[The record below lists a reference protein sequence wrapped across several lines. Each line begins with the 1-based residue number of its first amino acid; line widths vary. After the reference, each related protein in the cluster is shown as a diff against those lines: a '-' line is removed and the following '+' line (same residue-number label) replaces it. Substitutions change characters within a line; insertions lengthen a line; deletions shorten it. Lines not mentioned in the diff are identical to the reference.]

1 MKKQRKRIYT
11 ALLCTCFLFSTAS
24 VPVSAAETEQ
34 EEEMTTLSSRS
45 GGTEVSTKEALTS
58 ALVDSNISKI
68 TLEKDIDINDALT
81 VNRAVKLDLNGFV
94 LRMTGEDS
102 VIKVG
107 QGGELTIADSNKDKT
122 HKFAQNT
129 AGLSAGLWEL
139 VDDSST
145 TSKTVNGGIITG
157 GKAQKG
163 GGVYVAPGGKLHMTG
178 GSIVGCQASKDGGGV
193 YLDDDSQTDASSEFT
208 MTDSSIIGC
217 TASGHGGGVAVNPAC
232 KFTMDNDSEIRS
244 CTARLGGGVY
254 TNNSDTNRKGVFTLR
269 NGAILSCTADTSGF
283 LFSQGGGVYN
293 SGAFIMEG
301 GTIKG
306 CTAIKERPTGG
317 VLNRRE
323 FTMSGGMIGESEND
337 ESHVYNDAITAAVFT
352 ISGDATIYTNVAND
366 SRLNADGGKVFGEVT
381 NAVKNWS
388 SAVIAG
394 TEGVAGSTEFKGKVT
409 NNCIIE
415 KGQFTGDVTNDGGG
429 TIKGGVF
436 TGSVTNNLGTILGG
450 DFSKAS
456 LSGELVI
463 TFDPN
468 NGGNSSKQ
476 KVDWSKEGTPLEV
489 PTTEPTKEGHTFEG
503 WYYDNNGVNTKWD
516 FKTDRARYTMTL
528 KAKWE
533 ANTYNVT
540 VKDDGNGTASA
551 DPAPAK
557 MGAEVSLTAT
567 PNSGYHFKK
576 WEVVPDKVKIE
587 NNKFTMP
594 AAHVTVKAIFERN
607 TSSGGSGGGGG
618 GTTYYTLTFET
629 NGGDSIQAI
638 RAARGKT
645 LDLSAYTPMRD
656 GYDFGGWYAD
666 KDLTQ
671 RITEIKL
678 SGSKTVYADWKKR
691 EPDEPDAVKNPF
703 ADVNA
708 GDWFY
713 RDVLFSY
720 EKGLMSGMDAAAFA
734 PYANTTRAQ
743 IAVIFYR
750 MEGSPAVEGE
760 NSFTDVVRGSGTAWF
775 YDAVTW
781 AQQNGIMGGYDN
793 SSFAPNDPITRE
805 QLAAIFYR
813 YAQYKSY
820 DTTQGGMA
828 IREFGDYESIS
839 DYAMGAMAWAVNT
852 GLVKGDSNL
861 LYPNGTA
868 TRAEIAAML
877 HRFVENGMK

>member
-45 GGTEVSTKEALTS
+45 GEAEVSTKDELTS
-58 ALVDSNISKI
+58 ALGDS
-68 TLEKDIDINDALT
+68 TKDTVKLTADIIIDTTLT
-81 VNRAVKLDLNGFV
+81 VNRAVTLDLNGFV
-94 LRMTGEDS
+94 LRMTEKDS
-102 VIKVG
+102 VIKVE
-107 QGGELTIADSNKDKT
+107 QGGELTIADSGKDT
-122 HKFAQNT
+122 AHKFDQNT
-129 AGLSAGLWEL
+129 AGLWEL
-139 VDDSST
+139 NSNGSE
-145 TSKTVNGGIITG
+145 TVNGGIITG

-163 GGVYVAPGGKLHMTG
+163 GGVYVAPGGKLNMTG
-178 GSIVGCQASKDGGGV
+178 GSIVGCQARYGGGV
-193 YLDDDSQTDASSEFT
+193 YLDNNDQTGGFSEFT
-208 MTDSSIIGC
+208 MTSRSIIGC
-217 TASGHGGGVAVNPAC
+217 TASDYGGGVAVNPKC
-232 KFTMDNDSEIRS
+232 TFTMNNGSAVRS

-254 TNNSDTNRKGVFTLR
+254 TNNNGTNGPGVFTLR
-269 NGAILSCTADTSGF
+269 NGAILSCKADSW
-283 LFSQGGGVYN
+283 GGGVYN
-293 SGAFIMEG
+293 EGSFIMED
-301 GTIKG
+301 GTIKN
-306 CTAIKERPTGG
+306 CTAGWDGSSSGG
-317 VLNRRE
+317 VFNHRE
-323 FTMSGGMIGESEND
+323 FTMSGGAIGEENKTD
-337 ESHVYNDAITAAVFT
+337 KSHVYNNSFTSAIFT

-366 SRLNADGGKVFGEVT
+366 SRLNADGGEIFGDVT
-381 NAVKNWS
+381 NAVYS
-388 SAVIAG
+388 EYGAVIAG
-394 TEGVAGSTEFKGKVT
+394 TEGAADSTKFSGAVT
-409 NNCIIE
+409 NNE
-415 KGQFTGDVTNDGGG
+415 TGTIAGG
-429 TIKGGVF
+429 TF
-436 TGSVTNNLGTILGG
+436 THTVTNNVNTVTNNVGTILGG

-456 LSGELVI
+456 LSGQLVI
-463 TFDPN
+463 TFEPN
-468 NGGNSSKQ
+468 NGAKSSRQ
-476 KVDWSKEGTPLEV
+476 DVVWSKDGEPLIV
-489 PTTEPTKEGHTFEG
+489 PTPEPTKEGHTFEG
-503 WYYDNNGVNTKWD
+503 WYYDNNSVNKKWN
-516 FKTDRARYTMTL
+516 FETDRAKYTMTL
-528 KAKWE
+528 TAKW
-533 ANTYNVT
+533 
-540 VKDDGNGTASA
+540 
-551 DPAPAK
+551 
-557 MGAEVSLTAT
+557 
-567 PNSGYHFKK
+567 
-576 WEVVPDKVKIE
+576 
-587 NNKFTMP
+587 
-594 AAHVTVKAIFERN
+594 KAN
-607 TSSGGSGGGGG
+607 TSSSGGGGGG

-629 NGGDSIQAI
+629 NGGDSMQAI

-666 KDLTQ
+666 AALTQ

-691 EPDEPDAVKNPF
+691 EPNEPDAVKNPF

-781 AQQNGIMGGYDN
+781 AQQNGIMGGYGN

-813 YAQYKSY
+813 YAQYKGY

-828 IREFGDYESIS
+828 IREFDDYESIS

-861 LYPNGTA
+861 LYPKGTA
-868 TRAEIAAML
+868 TRAEIAAL
-877 HRFVENGMK
+877 FHRFAENGMK

>member
-34 EEEMTTLSSRS
+34 EEMTTLSNRS
-45 GGTEVSTKEALTS
+45 GEAEVSTAADLTS
-58 ALVDSNISKI
+58 ALGDSNISKI
-68 TLEKDIDINDALT
+68 TLEQDIPISDTLT
-81 VNRAVKLDLNGFV
+81 VNRAVTLDLNGFV
-94 LRMTGEDS
+94 LQRTGEGS
-102 VIKVG
+102 VIKVE
-107 QGGELTIADSNKDKT
+107 QGGELTIADSDTNKA

-129 AGLSAGLWEL
+129 DGLWVL

-145 TSKTVNGGIITG
+145 SSKTVKGGIITG
-157 GKAQKG
+157 GKAQNG
-163 GGVYVAPGGKLHMTG
+163 GGVYVAPDGKLHMTG
-178 GSIVGCQASKDGGGV
+178 GSIVGCQARYGGGV
-193 YLDDDSQTDASSEFT
+193 YLDNNDQTGGFSEFT
-208 MTDSSIIGC
+208 MTDSRIIGC
-217 TASGHGGGVAVNPAC
+217 TASDNGGGVAVDPAC
-232 KFTMDNDSEIRS
+232 KFTMNNGSEIRS
-244 CTARLGGGVY
+244 CTARNGGGVY
-254 TNNSDTNRKGVFTLR
+254 TNTSRKNGNGVFTLR
-269 NGAILSCTADTSGF
+269 NGAILSCMVNTSEHPR
-283 LFSQGGGVYN
+283 SRGGGVYN
-293 SGAFIMEG
+293 EGSFIMEN

-306 CTAIKERPTGG
+306 CTAIKERLTGG
-317 VLNRRE
+317 VYNLKE
-323 FTMSGGMIGESEND
+323 FTMSGGTIGEEGKTDD
-337 ESHVYNDAITAAVFT
+337 ESHVYNVADKTAAFT
-352 ISGDATIYTNVAND
+352 ISGTAKIYTNVAND
-366 SRLNADGGKVFGEVT
+366 SRLNADGGEIFGEVT

-394 TEGVAGSTEFKGKVT
+394 TEGAADSTEFKGKVT

-415 KGQFTGDVTNDGGG
+415 KGQFTGEVVNGGSG
-429 TIKGGVF
+429 TIRGGAF
-436 TGSVTNNLGTILGG
+436 KGSVTNNLGAILGG
-450 DFSKAS
+450 DFSQAT
-456 LSGELVI
+456 LSGELAI
-463 TFDPN
+463 TFDPD
-468 NGGNSSKQ
+468 NGEEPDTQ
-476 KVDWSKEGTPLEV
+476 KVDWSHGGATLTAPS
-489 PTTEPTKEGHTFEG
+489 EPTKEEHTFEG
-503 WYYDNNGVNTKWD
+503 WYYDNNGENTEWN
-516 FKTDRARYTMTL
+516 FETDRAKYTMTL
-528 KAKWE
+528 TAQWK
-533 ANTYNVT
+533 ANTYTVT
-540 VKDDGNGTASA
+540 VKDDGNGTALA
-551 DPAPAK
+551 DPASAK
-557 MGAEVSLTAT
+557 MGAEVRLTAM
-567 PNSGYHFKK
+567 PNSGYHFKE
-576 WEVVPDKVKIE
+576 WEVIPDKVKIE
-587 NNKFTMP
+587 DNKFTMP

-607 TSSGGSGGGGG
+607 TSSGSGGGGGG

-629 NGGDSIQAI
+629 NGGDSMQAI

-666 KDLTQ
+666 KALTQ

-691 EPDEPDAVKNPF
+691 EPNEPDAVKNPF

-720 EKGLMSGMDAAAFA
+720 EKGLMSGMDTAVFA

-760 NSFTDVVRGSGTAWF
+760 NSFTDVVRDSGTAWF

-781 AQQNGIMGGYDN
+781 AQKNGIMGGYGN

-813 YAQYKSY
+813 YAQYKGY

-828 IREFGDYESIS
+828 IREFDDYESIS

-861 LYPNGTA
+861 LYPKGTA
-868 TRAEIAAML
+868 TRAEIAAL
-877 HRFVENGMK
+877 FHRFAENGMK

>member
-34 EEEMTTLSSRS
+34 EEMTTLSSRS
-45 GGTEVSTKEALTS
+45 GEAEVSTPEDLAS
-58 ALVDSNISKI
+58 ALRDS
-68 TLEKDIDINDALT
+68 TKDTVKLTADIIIDTTLT
-81 VNRAVKLDLNGFV
+81 VKRAVTLDLNGFV
-94 LRMTGEDS
+94 LRMTGEGS
-102 VIKVG
+102 VIKVE
-107 QGGELTIADSNKDKT
+107 QGGELTIADSDTNKA

-129 AGLSAGLWEL
+129 DGLWVL

-145 TSKTVNGGIITG
+145 SSKTVNGGIITG
-157 GKAQKG
+157 GKAKKG
-163 GGVYVAPGGKLHMTG
+163 GGVYVAPGGKLNMTG
-178 GSIVGCQASKDGGGV
+178 GSIVGCQGRDGGGV
-193 YLDDDSQTDASSEFT
+193 YLDNNDQTGGFSEFT
-208 MTDSSIIGC
+208 MTSSSIIGC
-217 TASGHGGGVAVNPAC
+217 TASDNGGGVVVDPAC
-232 KFTMDNDSEIRS
+232 TFTMDNDSEIRS

-254 TNNSDTNRKGVFTLR
+254 TNNSDTNGKGVFTLR

-293 SGAFIMEG
+293 LGAFIMKS

-323 FTMSGGMIGESEND
+323 FTMSGGMIGKEDKTD
-337 ESHVYNDAITAAVFT
+337 ESHVYNDATEAAVLT
-352 ISGDATIYTNVAND
+352 ISGAAKIYTNVANN
-366 SRLNADGGKVFGEVT
+366 SRLNAYGGEISGEVK
-381 NAVKNWS
+381 NAVDS
-388 SAVIAG
+388 RYAVITG
-394 TEGVAGSTEFKGKVT
+394 TEEAAGSTEFSGAVI
-409 NNCIIE
+409 NSEAGAIA
-415 KGQFTGDVTNDGGG
+415 
-429 TIKGGVF
+429 GGVF
-436 TGSVTNNLGTILGG
+436 TGSVTNNLGAILGG
-450 DFSKAS
+450 DFSQAKS
-456 LSGELVI
+456 LSGKLVI

-468 NGGNSSKQ
+468 NGDNSSRQEVYWK
-476 KVDWSKEGTPLEV
+476 KEGAPLIA
-489 PTTEPTKEGHTFEG
+489 PIPKPTKEGHTFEG
-503 WYYDNNGVNTKWD
+503 WYYDNNGENRKWD
-516 FKTDRARYTMTL
+516 FETDRAKYTMRLTAQW
-528 KAKWE
+528 KA
-533 ANTYNVT
+533 NIYNVM
-540 VKDDGNGTASA
+540 VKNDGNGTASA
-551 DPAPAK
+551 DPASAK
-557 MGAEVSLTAT
+557 MGDEVRLTAM
-567 PNSGYHFKK
+567 PNSGYHFKE
-576 WEVVPDKVKIE
+576 WEVISDKVEIKD
-587 NNKFTMP
+587 NKFTMP
-594 AAHVTVKAIFERN
+594 ADDVTVKAIFERN
-607 TSSGGSGGGGG
+607 ASSGGSGGGGG

-666 KDLTQ
+666 AALTQ

-691 EPDEPDAVKNPF
+691 EPNEPDAVKNPF

-713 RDVLFSY
+713 QDVLFSY

-760 NSFTDVVRGSGTAWF
+760 NSFTDVVRDSGTAWF

-781 AQQNGIMGGYDN
+781 AQQNGIMGGYGN

-813 YAQYKSY
+813 YAQYKGY

-828 IREFGDYESIS
+828 IREFDDYESIS

-861 LYPNGTA
+861 LYPKGTA
-868 TRAEIAAML
+868 TRAEIAAL
-877 HRFVENGMK
+877 FHRFAENGMK

>member
-24 VPVSAAETEQ
+24 VPVLAAETEQ
-34 EEEMTTLSSRS
+34 EEMTTLSNRS
-45 GGTEVSTKEALTS
+45 GEAEVFTAADLTS
-58 ALVDSNISKI
+58 ALENSNISKI
-68 TLEKDIDINDALT
+68 TLKTDIPIRDTLT
-81 VNRAVKLDLNGFV
+81 VNRAVTLDLNGFV
-94 LRMTGEDS
+94 LQMTGNDS
-102 VIKVG
+102 VIKVE
-107 QGGELTIADSNKDKT
+107 QGGELTIADSDKDKE
-122 HKFAQNT
+122 HKFAQPSG
-129 AGLSAGLWEL
+129 GLSAGLWEL
-139 VDDSST
+139 NSNGSE
-145 TSKTVNGGIITG
+145 TVNGGIITG

-163 GGVYVAPGGKLHMTG
+163 GGVYVAPGGKLNMTG
-178 GSIVGCQASKDGGGV
+178 GSIVGCQARYGGGV
-193 YLDDDSQTDASSEFT
+193 YLDNNDQTGEPSEFT
-208 MTDSSIIGC
+208 MTSRSIIGC
-217 TASGHGGGVAVNPAC
+217 TASDYGGGVAVNPKC
-232 KFTMDNDSEIRS
+232 TFTMNNGSAVRS

-254 TNNSDTNRKGVFTLR
+254 TNNNGTNGPGVFTLH
-269 NGAILSCTADTSGF
+269 NGAILSCKADSW
-283 LFSQGGGVYN
+283 GGGVYN
-293 SGAFIMEG
+293 EGSFIMED
-301 GTIKG
+301 GTIKN
-306 CTAIKERPTGG
+306 CTAEWAWPSSGG
-317 VLNRRE
+317 VFNHRE
-323 FTMSGGMIGESEND
+323 FTMSGGAIGEENKTD
-337 ESHVYNDAITAAVFT
+337 KSHVYNNSFTSAIFT

-366 SRLNADGGKVFGEVT
+366 SRLNADGGEIFGDVT
-381 NAVKNWS
+381 NAVYS
-388 SAVIAG
+388 EYGAVIAG
-394 TEGVAGSTEFKGKVT
+394 TEEAADSTKFSGAVT
-409 NNCIIE
+409 NNE
-415 KGQFTGDVTNDGGG
+415 TGTIAGG
-429 TIKGGVF
+429 TF
-436 TGSVTNNLGTILGG
+436 THTVTNNVNTVTNNGGTILGG

-456 LSGELVI
+456 LSGQLVI

-468 NGGNSSKQ
+468 NEGNSSKQ
-476 KVDWSKEGTPLEV
+476 KVVWSTDGAELLV
-489 PTTEPTKEGHTFEG
+489 PTPEPTKEGYTFEG
-503 WYYDNNGVNTKWD
+503 WYYDNNGVNTKWN
-516 FKTDRARYTMTL
+516 FETDKARYTMTL
-528 KAKWE
+528 KAKWK

-551 DPAPAK
+551 DPASAR
-557 MGAEVSLTAT
+557 MGEKVSLTAT

-576 WEVVPDKVKIE
+576 WEVVSDNVEIE
-587 NNKFTMP
+587 DNKFTMP

-607 TSSGGSGGGGG
+607 ASSSGGGGGG

-691 EPDEPDAVKNPF
+691 EPDAVKNPF

-760 NSFTDVVRGSGTAWF
+760 NSFADVVRGSGTAWF

-813 YAQYKSY
+813 YAQYKGY

-839 DYAMGAMAWAVNT
+839 DYAMSAMAWAVNT

-861 LYPNGTA
+861 LYPKGTA
-868 TRAEIAAML
+868 TRAELAALL

>member
-45 GGTEVSTKEALTS
+45 GEAEVSTAADLTS
-58 ALVDSNISKI
+58 ALGDS
-68 TLEKDIDINDALT
+68 TKDTVKLTADIIIDTTLT
-81 VNRAVKLDLNGFV
+81 VKRAVTLDLNGFV
-94 LRMTGEDS
+94 LRMTGEGS
-102 VIKVG
+102 VIKVE
-107 QGGELTIADSNKDKT
+107 QGGELTIADSDTNKA

-129 AGLSAGLWEL
+129 DGLWVL
-139 VDDSST
+139 VDDGI
-145 TSKTVNGGIITG
+145 KTVNGGIITG
-157 GKAQKG
+157 GKAQNG
-163 GGVYVAPGGKLHMTG
+163 GGVYVAFGGKLNMTG
-178 GSIVGCQASKDGGGV
+178 GSIVGCQARYGGGV
-193 YLDDDSQTDASSEFT
+193 YLDNNDQTGGFSEFT
-208 MTDSSIIGC
+208 MTDSRIIGC
-217 TASGHGGGVAVNPAC
+217 TASDHGGGVAVDPAC
-232 KFTMDNDSEIRS
+232 KFTMDNGSEIRS
-244 CTARLGGGVY
+244 CTARMGGGVY
-254 TNNSDTNRKGVFTLR
+254 INGGDTNGNGVFTLR

-283 LFSQGGGVYN
+283 VPSRGGGVFN
-293 SGAFIMEG
+293 VGAFIMES

-306 CTAIKERPTGG
+306 CTSIKDDSSTGG

-323 FTMSGGMIGESEND
+323 FTMRGGTIGKEDKTD
-337 ESHVYNDAITAAVFT
+337 ESHVYNDANTAPVFT
-352 ISGDATIYTNVAND
+352 ISGAARIYTNVANN
-366 SRLNADGGKVFGEVT
+366 SRLNADGGEIFGEVK
-381 NAVKNWS
+381 NAVDS
-388 SAVIAG
+388 RYAVIAG
-394 TEGVAGSTEFKGKVT
+394 TEGAAGSTEFSGAVINSEAGTIAGGTFTNTVT
-409 NNCIIE
+409 NN
-415 KGQFTGDVTNDGGG
+415 V
-429 TIKGGVF
+429 
-436 TGSVTNNLGTILGG
+436 GTILGG
-450 DFSKAS
+450 DFSEATLRGKLA
-456 LSGELVI
+456 I

-468 NGGNSSKQ
+468 NGDNRSRQ
-476 KVDWSKEGTPLEV
+476 EVVWSTDGATLSAPYSN
-489 PTTEPTKEGHTFEG
+489 PTKEGHTFEG
-503 WYYDNNGVNTKWD
+503 WYYDNNGEDTKWN
-516 FKTDRARYTMTL
+516 FETDRAQYTMTL
-528 KAKWE
+528 TAKW
-533 ANTYNVT
+533 
-540 VKDDGNGTASA
+540 
-551 DPAPAK
+551 
-557 MGAEVSLTAT
+557 
-567 PNSGYHFKK
+567 
-576 WEVVPDKVKIE
+576 
-587 NNKFTMP
+587 
-594 AAHVTVKAIFERN
+594 KAN
-607 TSSGGSGGGGG
+607 TSSSGGGGGG

-629 NGGDSIQAI
+629 NGGDSMQAI

-666 KDLTQ
+666 KALTQ

-691 EPDEPDAVKNPF
+691 EPNEPDAVKNPF

-720 EKGLMSGMDAAAFA
+720 EKGLMSGMDAAVFA

-781 AQQNGIMGGYDN
+781 AQQNGIMGGYGN

-813 YAQYKSY
+813 YAQYKGY

-828 IREFGDYESIS
+828 IREFDDYESIS

-861 LYPNGTA
+861 LYPKGTA
-868 TRAEIAAML
+868 TRAELAALL
-877 HRFVENGMK
+877 HRFAENGMK

>member
-45 GGTEVSTKEALTS
+45 GEAEVSKEDELTS
-58 ALVDSNISKI
+58 ALENSNISKI
-68 TLEKDIDINDALT
+68 TLKQDIDISDTLT
-81 VNRAVKLDLNGFV
+81 VNRAVTLDLNGVV
-94 LRMTGEDS
+94 LQRTGEGS

-107 QGGELTIADSNKDKT
+107 QGGNLTIVDSGKDT
-122 HKFAQNT
+122 AHKFAQPNG
-129 AGLSAGLWEL
+129 GLSAGLWEL
-139 VDDSST
+139 NSNGSE
-145 TSKTVNGGIITG
+145 TVNGGIITG

-178 GSIVGCQASKDGGGV
+178 GSIVGCQAKDGGGV

-217 TASGHGGGVAVNPAC
+217 TASERGGGVVVDPAC
-232 KFTMDNDSEIRS
+232 TFTMDNDSEIRS
-244 CTARLGGGVY
+244 CTAQIGGGVY
-254 TNNSDTNRKGVFTLR
+254 INSGDTNGNGVFTLR
-269 NGAILSCTADTSGF
+269 NGAILLCTADPSGHP
-283 LFSQGGGVYN
+283 FSRGGGVYN
-293 SGAFIMEG
+293 SGAFIMES

-306 CTAIKERPTGG
+306 CTAIKESPTGG

-323 FTMSGGMIGESEND
+323 FTMRGGTIGEKDKTD
-337 ESHVYNDAITAAVFT
+337 ESHVYNDATTAAVFT
-352 ISGDATIYTNVAND
+352 ISGAARIYTNVYND
-366 SRLNADGGKVFGEVT
+366 SRWNADGGEVLGDVT
-381 NAVKNWS
+381 NAINS
-388 SAVIAG
+388 RYGAVIAG
-394 TEGVAGSTEFKGKVT
+394 TEGVAGSTEFSGAVI
-409 NNCIIE
+409 NNE
-415 KGQFTGDVTNDGGG
+415 AG
-429 TIKGGVF
+429 TIAGGVF
-436 TGSVTNNLGTILGG
+436 TGSVTNNLGAILGG
-450 DFSKAS
+450 DFSQAES
-456 LSGELVI
+456 LSGKLVI

-468 NGGNSSKQ
+468 NEGNSSRQEVYWK
-476 KVDWSKEGTPLEV
+476 KEGAQLIAPI
-489 PTTEPTKEGHTFEG
+489 PKPTKEEHTFEG
-503 WYYDNNGVNTKWD
+503 WYYDNNSENRKWD
-516 FKTDRARYTMTL
+516 FETDRAKYTMRLTAQW
-528 KAKWE
+528 K

-540 VKDDGNGTASA
+540 VENDGNGTASA
-551 DPAPAK
+551 DPASAK
-557 MGAEVSLTAT
+557 MGDEVSLTPM
-567 PNSGYHFKK
+567 PNSGYHFKM
-576 WEVVPDKVKIE
+576 WEIVPDKVEIKD
-587 NNKFTMP
+587 NKFTMP

-607 TSSGGSGGGGG
+607 ASSGSGGGG

-629 NGGDSIQAI
+629 NGGGSMQAI

-691 EPDEPDAVKNPF
+691 EPDAVKNPF

-781 AQQNGIMGGYDN
+781 AQQNGIMGGYSN

-813 YAQYKSY
+813 YAQYKGY

-828 IREFGDYESIS
+828 IREFDDYESIS
-839 DYAMGAMAWAVNT
+839 DYAMSAMAWAVNT

-861 LYPNGTA
+861 LYPKGTA
-868 TRAEIAAML
+868 TRAELAALL
-877 HRFVENGMK
+877 HRFAENGMK

>member
-45 GGTEVSTKEALTS
+45 GGAEVSTPEDLAS
-58 ALVDSNISKI
+58 ALGDS
-68 TLEKDIDINDALT
+68 TKDTVKLTADIIIDTTLT
-81 VNRAVKLDLNGFV
+81 VNRAVTLDLNGFV
-94 LRMTGEDS
+94 LRMTKEGS
-102 VIKVG
+102 VIKVE
-107 QGGELTIADSNKDKT
+107 QGGNLTIADSDTDKA
-122 HKFAQNT
+122 HKFVQST
-129 AGLSAGLWEL
+129 GGLWVL
-139 VDDSST
+139 VDDSS
-145 TSKTVNGGIITG
+145 KTVYGGIITG
-157 GKAQKG
+157 GNAQKG
-163 GGVYVAPGGKLHMTG
+163 GGVYVAPGGKLNMTG
-178 GSIVGCQASKDGGGV
+178 GSIVGCQAKFGGGV
-193 YLDDDSQTDASSEFT
+193 YLDNNDQTGEPSEFT
-208 MTDSSIIGC
+208 MTSSRIIGC
-217 TASGHGGGVAVNPAC
+217 TASDNGGGVAVNPAC
-232 KFTMDNDSEIRS
+232 TFTMNNGSEIRS
-244 CTARLGGGVY
+244 CTARNGGGVY
-254 TNNSDTNRKGVFTLR
+254 TNTSRKNGNGVFTLR
-269 NGAILSCTADTSGF
+269 NGAILSCMVNTSEHPR
-283 LFSQGGGVYN
+283 SRGGGVYN
-293 SGAFIMEG
+293 EGSFIMEN

-306 CTAIKERPTGG
+306 CTAIKERLTGG
-317 VLNRRE
+317 VYNLKE
-323 FTMSGGMIGESEND
+323 FTMSGGTIGEEGKTDD
-337 ESHVYNDAITAAVFT
+337 ESHVYNVADKTAVFT
-352 ISGDATIYTNVAND
+352 ISGTAKIYTNVAND
-366 SRLNADGGKVFGEVT
+366 SRLNADGGEIFGEVT

-394 TEGVAGSTEFKGKVT
+394 TEGAADSTEFKGKVT

-415 KGQFTGDVTNDGGG
+415 KGQFTGEVVNGGSG
-429 TIKGGVF
+429 TIRGGAF
-436 TGSVTNNLGTILGG
+436 KGSVTNNLGAILGG
-450 DFSKAS
+450 DFSQAT
-456 LSGELVI
+456 LSGELAI
-463 TFDPN
+463 TFDPD
-468 NGGNSSKQ
+468 NGEEPDTQ
-476 KVDWSKEGTPLEV
+476 KVDWSHGGATLTAPS
-489 PTTEPTKEGHTFEG
+489 EPTKEEHTFEG

-516 FKTDRARYTMTL
+516 FETDKAKYTMTL
-528 KAKWE
+528 TAQWK
-533 ANTYNVT
+533 ANTYTVT
-540 VKDDGNGTASA
+540 VENDGNGTASA
-551 DPAPAK
+551 DPASAK
-557 MGAEVSLTAT
+557 MGAEVSLTAM
-567 PNSGYHFKK
+567 PKSGYHFKR
-576 WEVVPDKVKIE
+576 WEVVPDKVEIE

-594 AAHVTVKAIFERN
+594 ADDVTVKAIFERN
-607 TSSGGSGGGGG
+607 ASSGGSGGGGG

-629 NGGDSIQAI
+629 NGGGSMQAI

-666 KDLTQ
+666 SALTQ

-691 EPDEPDAVKNPF
+691 EPDAVKNPF

-713 RDVLFSY
+713 QDVLFSY

-781 AQQNGIMGGYDN
+781 AQQNGIMGGYSN

-813 YAQYKSY
+813 YAQYKGY

-828 IREFGDYESIS
+828 IREFNDYESIS

-861 LYPNGTA
+861 LYPKGTA
-868 TRAEIAAML
+868 TRAELAAL
-877 HRFVENGMK
+877 FHRFAENGMK

>member
-34 EEEMTTLSSRS
+34 GEMITLSNRS
-45 GGTEVSTKEALTS
+45 GEAEVSMKDALTS
-58 ALVDSNISKI
+58 ALGDSNISKI
-68 TLEKDIDINDALT
+68 TLKQDIAISDTLT
-81 VNRAVKLDLNGFV
+81 VNRAVTLDLNGFV
-94 LRMTGEDS
+94 LRMTKEGS
-102 VIKVG
+102 VIKVE
-107 QGGELTIADSNKDKT
+107 QGGELTIADSDTDKA
-122 HKFAQNT
+122 HKFVQST
-129 AGLSAGLWEL
+129 GGLWVL
-139 VDDSST
+139 VDDSS
-145 TSKTVNGGIITG
+145 KTVYGGIITG
-157 GKAQKG
+157 GNAQKG
-163 GGVYVAPGGKLHMTG
+163 GGVYVAPGGKLNMTG
-178 GSIVGCQASKDGGGV
+178 GSIVGCQAKFGGGV
-193 YLDDDSQTDASSEFT
+193 YLDNNDQTGEPSEFT
-208 MTDSSIIGC
+208 MTSSRIIGC
-217 TASGHGGGVAVNPAC
+217 TASDNGGGVAVNPAC
-232 KFTMDNDSEIRS
+232 TFTMNNGSEIRS
-244 CTARLGGGVY
+244 CTARNGGGVY
-254 TNNSDTNRKGVFTLR
+254 TNTSRKNGNGVFTLR
-269 NGAILSCTADTSGF
+269 NGAILSCTADTSGH
-283 LFSQGGGVYN
+283 LSSRGGGVYN
-293 SGAFIMEG
+293 EGSFIMEN

-306 CTAIKERPTGG
+306 CTAIKMKERPTGG
-317 VLNRRE
+317 VYNLKE
-323 FTMSGGMIGESEND
+323 FTMRGGTIGEEGENEND
-337 ESHVYNDAITAAVFT
+337 ESHVYNAADTAAVFT
-352 ISGDATIYTNVAND
+352 ISGTAKIYTNVYND
-366 SRLNADGGKVFGEVT
+366 SRLNADGGEIFGEVT

-394 TEGVAGSTEFKGKVT
+394 TEGAAGSTEFKGKVT

-415 KGQFTGDVTNDGGG
+415 KGQFTGEVMNDGGG
-429 TIKGGVF
+429 TIKGGTF
-436 TGSVTNNLGTILGG
+436 TGSVTNNLGAILGG
-450 DFSKAS
+450 DFSQAES
-456 LSGELVI
+456 LSGKLVI

-468 NGGNSSKQ
+468 NGDNSSRQEVYWK
-476 KVDWSKEGTPLEV
+476 KEGAPLIA
-489 PTTEPTKEGHTFEG
+489 PIPKPTKEEHTFEG
-503 WYYDNNGVNTKWD
+503 WYYDNKGENRKWD
-516 FKTDRARYTMTL
+516 FETDRARYTMTL
-528 KAKWE
+528 TAKWK

-540 VKDDGNGTASA
+540 VENDGNGTASA
-551 DPAPAK
+551 DPASAK
-557 MGAEVSLTAT
+557 MDDKVELIAT
-567 PNSGYHFKK
+567 PKSGYHFKE
-576 WEVVPDKVKIE
+576 WEVISGNVKIE
-587 NNKFTMP
+587 DNKFTMP
-594 AAHVTVKAIFERN
+594 AENVTVKAIFERN
-607 TSSGGSGGGGG
+607 ASSSGGGGG

-629 NGGDSIQAI
+629 NGGGSMQAI

-691 EPDEPDAVKNPF
+691 EPDAVKNPF

-760 NSFTDVVRGSGTAWF
+760 NSFTDVVRDSGTAWF

-781 AQQNGIMGGYDN
+781 AQQNGIMGGYGN

-813 YAQYKSY
+813 YAQYKGY

-828 IREFGDYESIS
+828 IWEFDDYESIS

-861 LYPNGTA
+861 LYPKGTA
-868 TRAEIAAML
+868 TRAEIAAL
-877 HRFVENGMK
+877 FHRFAENGMK

>member
-34 EEEMTTLSSRS
+34 EGEMITLSNRS
-45 GGTEVSTKEALTS
+45 GEAEVSTKDALTS
-58 ALVDSNISKI
+58 ALGDSNISKI
-68 TLEKDIDINDALT
+68 TLKQDIAISDTLT
-81 VNRAVKLDLNGFV
+81 VNRAVTLDLNGFV
-94 LRMTGEDS
+94 LRMTKEGS
-102 VIKVG
+102 VIKVE
-107 QGGELTIADSNKDKT
+107 QGGELTIADSDTDKA
-122 HKFAQNT
+122 HKFVQST
-129 AGLSAGLWEL
+129 GGLWVL
-139 VDDSST
+139 VDDSS
-145 TSKTVNGGIITG
+145 KTVYGGIITG
-157 GKAQKG
+157 GNAQKG
-163 GGVYVAPGGKLHMTG
+163 GGVYVAPGGKLNMTG
-178 GSIVGCQASKDGGGV
+178 GSIVGCQAKFGGGV
-193 YLDDDSQTDASSEFT
+193 YLDNNDQTGEPSEFT
-208 MTDSSIIGC
+208 MTSSRIIGC
-217 TASGHGGGVAVNPAC
+217 TASDNGGGVAVNPAC
-232 KFTMDNDSEIRS
+232 TFTMNNGSEIRS
-244 CTARLGGGVY
+244 CTARNGGGVY
-254 TNNSDTNRKGVFTLR
+254 TNTSRKNGNGVFTLR
-269 NGAILSCTADTSGF
+269 NGAILSCTADTSGH
-283 LFSQGGGVYN
+283 LSSRGGGVYN
-293 SGAFIMEG
+293 EGSFIMEN

-306 CTAIKERPTGG
+306 CTAIKMKERPTGG
-317 VLNRRE
+317 VYNLKE
-323 FTMSGGMIGESEND
+323 FTMRGGTIGEEGENEND
-337 ESHVYNDAITAAVFT
+337 ESHVYNAADTAAVFT
-352 ISGDATIYTNVAND
+352 ISGTAKIYTNVYND
-366 SRLNADGGKVFGEVT
+366 SRLNADGGEIFGEVT

-394 TEGVAGSTEFKGKVT
+394 TEGAAGSTEFKGKVT

-415 KGQFTGDVTNDGGG
+415 KGQFTGEVMNDGGG
-429 TIKGGVF
+429 TIKGGTF
-436 TGSVTNNLGTILGG
+436 TGSVTNNLGAILGG
-450 DFSKAS
+450 DFSQAES
-456 LSGELVI
+456 LSGKLVI

-468 NGGNSSKQ
+468 NGDNSSRQEVYWK
-476 KVDWSKEGTPLEV
+476 KEGAPLIA
-489 PTTEPTKEGHTFEG
+489 PIPKPTKEEHTFEG
-503 WYYDNNGVNTKWD
+503 WYYDNKGENRKWD
-516 FKTDRARYTMTL
+516 FETDRARYTMTL
-528 KAKWE
+528 TAKW
-533 ANTYNVT
+533 
-540 VKDDGNGTASA
+540 
-551 DPAPAK
+551 
-557 MGAEVSLTAT
+557 
-567 PNSGYHFKK
+567 
-576 WEVVPDKVKIE
+576 
-587 NNKFTMP
+587 
-594 AAHVTVKAIFERN
+594 KAN
-607 TSSGGSGGGGG
+607 TSSSGGGGGG

-629 NGGDSIQAI
+629 NGGGSMQAI

-691 EPDEPDAVKNPF
+691 EPDAVKNPF

-760 NSFTDVVRGSGTAWF
+760 NSFTDVVRDSGTAWF

-781 AQQNGIMGGYDN
+781 AQQNGIMGGYGN

-813 YAQYKSY
+813 YAQYKGY

-828 IREFGDYESIS
+828 IREFDDYESIS

-861 LYPNGTA
+861 LYPKGTA
-868 TRAEIAAML
+868 TRAEIAAL
-877 HRFVENGMK
+877 FHRFAENGMK

>member
-34 EEEMTTLSSRS
+34 EEMTTLSNRS
-45 GGTEVSTKEALTS
+45 GEAKVSTPEDLAS
-58 ALVDSNISKI
+58 ALRDSTKD
-68 TLEKDIDINDALT
+68 TVKLTADIDISDALT
-81 VNRAVKLDLNGFV
+81 VNRAVTLDLNGFV
-94 LRMTGEDS
+94 LRMTSNDS

-107 QGGELTIADSNKDKT
+107 QGGELTIADSNKNKA

-129 AGLSAGLWEL
+129 NGLWEL
-139 VDDSST
+139 VSDDST
-145 TSKTVNGGIITG
+145 TSKTVKGGIITG
-157 GKAQKG
+157 GKAQNG

-178 GSIVGCQASKDGGGV
+178 GSIVGCQAGHGGGV
-193 YLDDDSQTDASSEFT
+193 YLDNNDQTGEPSKFT
-208 MTDSSIIGC
+208 MTSSRIIGC
-217 TASGHGGGVAVNPAC
+217 TASGHGGGVAVNPKC
-232 KFTMDNDSEIRS
+232 TFTMDNDSEIRS

-254 TNNSDTNRKGVFTLR
+254 TNNNGTNGPGVFTLR
-269 NGAILSCTADTSGF
+269 NGAILSCTANPSDH
-283 LFSQGGGVYN
+283 LFSRGGGVYN

-306 CTAIKERPTGG
+306 CTAKDGSSGG

-323 FTMSGGMIGESEND
+323 FTMSGGMIGEGEND
-337 ESHVYNDAITAAVFT
+337 ESHVYNDANTKAVFT
-352 ISGDATIYTNVAND
+352 ISGTAKIYTNVAND
-366 SRLNADGGKVFGEVT
+366 SRLNADGGEIFGEVT

-429 TIKGGVF
+429 TIKGGAF
-436 TGSVTNNLGTILGG
+436 TGSVTNNLGAILGG
-450 DFSKAS
+450 DFSRAKS
-456 LSGELVI
+456 LSGKLVI
-463 TFDPN
+463 TFEPN
-468 NGGNSSKQ
+468 NGDNMQ
-476 KVDWSKEGTPLEV
+476 VDWKKEGVLLIA
-489 PTTEPTKEGHTFEG
+489 PTSEPTKEGYTFEG
-503 WYYDNNGVNTKWD
+503 WYYDNNGENTKWN
-516 FKTDRARYTMTL
+516 FETDRAKYTMTL
-528 KAKWE
+528 TAQWKA
-533 ANTYNVT
+533 
-540 VKDDGNGTASA
+540 
-551 DPAPAK
+551 
-557 MGAEVSLTAT
+557 
-567 PNSGYHFKK
+567 
-576 WEVVPDKVKIE
+576 
-587 NNKFTMP
+587 
-594 AAHVTVKAIFERN
+594 N
-607 TSSGGSGGGGG
+607 TSSSGGGGGG

-691 EPDEPDAVKNPF
+691 EPDAVKNPF

-813 YAQYKSY
+813 YAQYKGY

-839 DYAMGAMAWAVNT
+839 DYAMSAMAWAVNI

>member
-45 GGTEVSTKEALTS
+45 GEAEVSTPEDLAS
-58 ALVDSNISKI
+58 ALRDS
-68 TLEKDIDINDALT
+68 TKDTVKLTADIIIDTTLT
-81 VNRAVKLDLNGFV
+81 VNRAVTLDLNGLV
-94 LRMTGEDS
+94 LRMTGNDS
-102 VIKVG
+102 VIKVE
-107 QGGELTIADSNKDKT
+107 QGGELTIADSRT
-122 HKFAQNT
+122 YIVHKFAQNT
-129 AGLSAGLWEL
+129 DGLWVL
-139 VDDSST
+139 VSDDSAS
-145 TSKTVNGGIITG
+145 SKTVKGGIITG
-157 GKAQKG
+157 GKAKNG
-163 GGVYVAPGGKLHMTG
+163 GGVYVAPGGKLNMTG
-178 GSIVGCQASKDGGGV
+178 GSIVGCQARDGGGV
-193 YLDDDSQTDASSEFT
+193 YLDNNDQTGGFSEFT
-208 MTDSSIIGC
+208 MTDSRIIGC
-217 TASGHGGGVAVNPAC
+217 TASEQGGGVVVDPAC
-232 KFTMDNDSEIRS
+232 TFTMDNDSEIRS
-244 CTARLGGGVY
+244 CTARVGGGVY
-254 TNNSDTNRKGVFTLR
+254 TNNSDTNGKGVFTLR

-293 SGAFIMEG
+293 LGAFIMKS

-323 FTMSGGMIGESEND
+323 FTMSGGMIGKEDKTD
-337 ESHVYNDAITAAVFT
+337 ESHVYNDATEEAVLT
-352 ISGDATIYTNVAND
+352 ISGAAKIYTNVANN
-366 SRLNADGGKVFGEVT
+366 SRLNAYGGEISGEVK
-381 NAVKNWS
+381 NAVDS
-388 SAVIAG
+388 RYAVITG
-394 TEGVAGSTEFKGKVT
+394 TEGVAGSTEFSGAVI
-409 NNCIIE
+409 NSE
-415 KGQFTGDVTNDGGG
+415 AG
-429 TIKGGVF
+429 TIAGGVF
-436 TGSVTNNLGTILGG
+436 TGSVTNNLGAILGG
-450 DFSKAS
+450 DFSQAKS
-456 LSGELVI
+456 LSGKLVI

-468 NGGNSSKQ
+468 NGDNSSRQEVYWK
-476 KVDWSKEGTPLEV
+476 KEGAPLIA
-489 PTTEPTKEGHTFEG
+489 PIPKPTKEGYTFAG
-503 WYYDNNGVNTKWD
+503 WYYDNKKWD
-516 FKTDRARYTMTL
+516 FETDKARYTMTL
-528 KAKWE
+528 KAQWE
-533 ANTYNVT
+533 ANTYTVT
-540 VKDDGNGTASA
+540 VENDGNGTASA
-551 DPAPAK
+551 APASAK
-557 MGAEVSLTAT
+557 MDDKVELIAT
-567 PNSGYHFKK
+567 PKSGYHFKE
-576 WEVVPDKVKIE
+576 WEVISGNVKIE
-587 NNKFTMP
+587 DNKFTMP
-594 AAHVTVKAIFERN
+594 AENVTVKAIFERN
-607 TSSGGSGGGGG
+607 ASSSGGGGGG

-638 RAARGKT
+638 RVARGKT

-691 EPDEPDAVKNPF
+691 EPNEPDAVKNPF

-713 RDVLFSY
+713 QDVLFSY

-760 NSFTDVVRGSGTAWF
+760 NSFTDVVRDSGTAWF

-781 AQQNGIMGGYDN
+781 AQKNGIMGGYSN

-813 YAQYKSY
+813 YAQYKGY

-839 DYAMGAMAWAVNT
+839 DYAMSAMAWAVNT

-861 LYPNGTA
+861 LYPKGTA
-868 TRAEIAAML
+868 TRAELAAML

>member
-45 GGTEVSTKEALTS
+45 GEAEVSTAADLTS
-58 ALVDSNISKI
+58 ALGDS
-68 TLEKDIDINDALT
+68 TKDTVKLTADIIIDTTLT
-81 VNRAVKLDLNGFV
+81 VNRAVTLDLNGFV
-94 LRMTGEDS
+94 LRMTKEGS
-102 VIKVG
+102 VIKVE
-107 QGGELTIADSNKDKT
+107 QGGNLTIADSVTDKA
-122 HKFAQNT
+122 HKFVQST
-129 AGLSAGLWEL
+129 GGLWVL
-139 VDDSST
+139 VDDSS
-145 TSKTVNGGIITG
+145 KTVYGGIITG
-157 GKAQKG
+157 GNAQKG
-163 GGVYVAPGGKLHMTG
+163 GGVYVAPGGKLNMTG
-178 GSIVGCQASKDGGGV
+178 GSIVGCQARYGGGV
-193 YLDDDSQTDASSEFT
+193 YLDNNDQTGGFSEFT
-208 MTDSSIIGC
+208 MTSSSIIGC
-217 TASGHGGGVAVNPAC
+217 TASDNGGGVVVDPAC
-232 KFTMDNDSEIRS
+232 TFTMDNDSEIRS

-254 TNNSDTNRKGVFTLR
+254 TNNSDTNGKGVFTLR

-293 SGAFIMEG
+293 LGAFIMKS

-323 FTMSGGMIGESEND
+323 FTMSGGMIGKEDKTD
-337 ESHVYNDAITAAVFT
+337 ESHVYNDATEAAVLT
-352 ISGDATIYTNVAND
+352 ISGAAKIYTNVANN
-366 SRLNADGGKVFGEVT
+366 SRLNAYGGEISGEVK
-381 NAVKNWS
+381 NAVDS
-388 SAVIAG
+388 RYAVITG
-394 TEGVAGSTEFKGKVT
+394 TEEAAGSTEFSGAVI
-409 NNCIIE
+409 NSE
-415 KGQFTGDVTNDGGG
+415 AG
-429 TIKGGVF
+429 TIAGGVF
-436 TGSVTNNLGTILGG
+436 TGSVTNNLGAILGG
-450 DFSKAS
+450 DFSQAKS
-456 LSGELVI
+456 LSGKLVI

-468 NGGNSSKQ
+468 NGDNSSRQEVYWK
-476 KVDWSKEGTPLEV
+476 KEGAPLIA
-489 PTTEPTKEGHTFEG
+489 PIPKPTKEGHTFEG
-503 WYYDNNGVNTKWD
+503 WYYDNNGENRKWD
-516 FKTDRARYTMTL
+516 FETDRAKYTMRLTAQW
-528 KAKWE
+528 K

-540 VKDDGNGTASA
+540 VENDGNGTASA
-551 DPAPAK
+551 DPASAK
-557 MGAEVSLTAT
+557 MGDEVRLTAM
-567 PNSGYHFKK
+567 PNSGYHFKE
-576 WEVVPDKVKIE
+576 WEVVSGDVEIE
-587 NNKFTMP
+587 DNKFTMP
-594 AAHVTVKAIFERN
+594 ADNVTVKAIFERN
-607 TSSGGSGGGGG
+607 ASSGGSGGG

-720 EKGLMSGMDAAAFA
+720 EKGLMSGMDAADFA

-760 NSFTDVVRGSGTAWF
+760 NSFADVVRGSGTAWF

-781 AQQNGIMGGYDN
+781 AQQNGIMGGYSN

-813 YAQYKSY
+813 YAQYKGY

-828 IREFGDYESIS
+828 IREFDDYESIS
-839 DYAMGAMAWAVNT
+839 DYAMSAMAWAVNT

-861 LYPNGTA
+861 LYPKGTA
-868 TRAEIAAML
+868 TRAEIAAL
-877 HRFVENGMK
+877 FHRFAENGMK

>member
-11 ALLCTCFLFSTAS
+11 ALLCTCFLLSTAS

-34 EEEMTTLSSRS
+34 EEMTTLPNRS
-45 GGTEVSTKEALTS
+45 GEAEVSTKDELTS
-58 ALVDSNISKI
+58 ALGDS
-68 TLEKDIDINDALT
+68 TKDTVKLTADIIIDTALT
-81 VNRAVKLDLNGFV
+81 VNRAVKLDLSGFV
-94 LRMTGEDS
+94 LQMTGNDS
-102 VIKVG
+102 VIKVE
-107 QGGELTIADSNKDKT
+107 QGGNLTIADSGKDT
-122 HKFAQNT
+122 AHKFDQNT
-129 AGLSAGLWEL
+129 AGLWEL
-139 VDDSST
+139 NSNGSE
-145 TSKTVNGGIITG
+145 TVNGGIITG

-163 GGVYVAPGGKLHMTG
+163 GGVYVAPGGKLNMTG
-178 GSIVGCQASKDGGGV
+178 GSIVGCQARYGGGV
-193 YLDDDSQTDASSEFT
+193 YLDNNDQTGEPSEFT
-208 MTDSSIIGC
+208 MTSRSIIGC
-217 TASGHGGGVAVNPAC
+217 TASDYGGGVAVNPKC
-232 KFTMDNDSEIRS
+232 TFTMNNGSAVRS

-254 TNNSDTNRKGVFTLR
+254 TNNNGTNGPGVFTLR
-269 NGAILSCTADTSGF
+269 NGAILSCKADSW
-283 LFSQGGGVYN
+283 GGGVYN
-293 SGAFIMEG
+293 EGSFIMED
-301 GTIKG
+301 GTIKN
-306 CTAIKERPTGG
+306 CTAEWAWPSSGG
-317 VLNRRE
+317 VFNHRE
-323 FTMSGGMIGESEND
+323 FTMSGGAIGEENKTD
-337 ESHVYNDAITAAVFT
+337 KSHVYNNSFTSAIFT

-366 SRLNADGGKVFGEVT
+366 SRLNADGGEIFGDVT
-381 NAVKNWS
+381 NAVYS
-388 SAVIAG
+388 EYGAVIAG
-394 TEGVAGSTEFKGKVT
+394 AGSTEFSGAVT
-409 NNCIIE
+409 NNE
-415 KGQFTGDVTNDGGG
+415 TG
-429 TIKGGVF
+429 TIAGGVF

-450 DFSKAS
+450 DFSQAEP
-456 LSGELVI
+456 LNGQLAI
-463 TFDPN
+463 TFEPN
-468 NGGNSSKQ
+468 NGGISSRQ
-476 KVDWSKEGTPLEV
+476 EVVWSKEGTPLEV
-489 PTTEPTKEGHTFEG
+489 PTPEPTKEGHTFEG
-503 WYYDNNGVNTKWD
+503 WYYDNNGVNKKWD
-516 FKTDRARYTMTL
+516 FKTDRAKYTMTL
-528 KAKWE
+528 TAQWKA
-533 ANTYNVT
+533 
-540 VKDDGNGTASA
+540 
-551 DPAPAK
+551 
-557 MGAEVSLTAT
+557 
-567 PNSGYHFKK
+567 
-576 WEVVPDKVKIE
+576 
-587 NNKFTMP
+587 
-594 AAHVTVKAIFERN
+594 N
-607 TSSGGSGGGGG
+607 TSSSDGGGGG

-691 EPDEPDAVKNPF
+691 EPNEPDAVKNPF

-760 NSFTDVVRGSGTAWF
+760 NSFADVVRGSGTAWF

-813 YAQYKSY
+813 YAQYKGY

-828 IREFGDYESIS
+828 IREFDDYESIS
-839 DYAMGAMAWAVNT
+839 DYAMSAMAWAVNT

>member
-34 EEEMTTLSSRS
+34 GEMITLSNRS
-45 GGTEVSTKEALTS
+45 GEAEVSMKDALTS
-58 ALVDSNISKI
+58 ALGDSNISKI
-68 TLEKDIDINDALT
+68 TLKQDIAISDTLT
-81 VNRAVKLDLNGFV
+81 VNRAVTLDLNGFV
-94 LRMTGEDS
+94 LRMTKEGS
-102 VIKVG
+102 VIKVE
-107 QGGELTIADSNKDKT
+107 QGGELTIADSDTDKA
-122 HKFAQNT
+122 HKFVQST
-129 AGLSAGLWEL
+129 GGLWVL
-139 VDDSST
+139 VDDSS
-145 TSKTVNGGIITG
+145 KTVYGGIITG
-157 GKAQKG
+157 GNAQKG
-163 GGVYVAPGGKLHMTG
+163 GGVYVAPGGKLNMTG
-178 GSIVGCQASKDGGGV
+178 GSIVGCQAKFGGGV
-193 YLDDDSQTDASSEFT
+193 YLDNNDQTGEPSEFT
-208 MTDSSIIGC
+208 MTSSRIIGC
-217 TASGHGGGVAVNPAC
+217 TASDNGGGVAVNPAC
-232 KFTMDNDSEIRS
+232 TFTMNNGSEIRS
-244 CTARLGGGVY
+244 CTARNGGGVY
-254 TNNSDTNRKGVFTLR
+254 TNTSRKNGNGVFTLR
-269 NGAILSCTADTSGF
+269 NGAILSCTADTSGH
-283 LFSQGGGVYN
+283 LSSRGGGVYN
-293 SGAFIMEG
+293 EGSFIMEN

-306 CTAIKERPTGG
+306 CTAIKMKERPTGG
-317 VLNRRE
+317 VYNLKE
-323 FTMSGGMIGESEND
+323 FTMRGGTIGEEGENEND
-337 ESHVYNDAITAAVFT
+337 ESHVYNAADTAAVFT
-352 ISGDATIYTNVAND
+352 ISGTAKIYTNVYND
-366 SRLNADGGKVFGEVT
+366 SRLNADGGEIFGEVT

-394 TEGVAGSTEFKGKVT
+394 TEGAAGSTEFKGKVT

-415 KGQFTGDVTNDGGG
+415 KGQFTGEVMNDGGG
-429 TIKGGVF
+429 TIKGGTF
-436 TGSVTNNLGTILGG
+436 TGSVTNNLGAILGG
-450 DFSKAS
+450 DFSQAES
-456 LSGELVI
+456 LSGKLVI

-468 NGGNSSKQ
+468 NGDNSSRQEVYWK
-476 KVDWSKEGTPLEV
+476 KEGAPLIA
-489 PTTEPTKEGHTFEG
+489 PIPKPTKEEHTFEG
-503 WYYDNNGVNTKWD
+503 WYYDNKGENRKWD
-516 FKTDRARYTMTL
+516 FETDRAQYTMTL
-528 KAKWE
+528 TAKW
-533 ANTYNVT
+533 
-540 VKDDGNGTASA
+540 
-551 DPAPAK
+551 
-557 MGAEVSLTAT
+557 
-567 PNSGYHFKK
+567 
-576 WEVVPDKVKIE
+576 
-587 NNKFTMP
+587 
-594 AAHVTVKAIFERN
+594 KAN
-607 TSSGGSGGGGG
+607 TSSSGG

-629 NGGDSIQAI
+629 NGGDSMQAI

-678 SGSKTVYADWKKR
+678 SGSKTVYADWKKK
-691 EPDEPDAVKNPF
+691 EPNEPDAVKNPF

-760 NSFTDVVRGSGTAWF
+760 NSFTDVVRDSGTAWF

-781 AQQNGIMGGYDN
+781 AQQNGIMGGYSN

-813 YAQYKSY
+813 YAQYKGY

-828 IREFGDYESIS
+828 IREFDDYESIS

-861 LYPNGTA
+861 LYPKGTA
-868 TRAEIAAML
+868 TRAEIAAL
-877 HRFVENGMK
+877 FHRFAENGMK

>member
-45 GGTEVSTKEALTS
+45 GEAEVSKEDELTS
-58 ALVDSNISKI
+58 ALENSNISKI
-68 TLEKDIDINDALT
+68 TLKQDIDISDTLT
-81 VNRAVKLDLNGFV
+81 VNRAVTLDLNGVV
-94 LRMTGEDS
+94 LQRTGEGS

-107 QGGELTIADSNKDKT
+107 QGGNLTIVDSGKDT
-122 HKFAQNT
+122 AHKFAQPNG
-129 AGLSAGLWEL
+129 GLSAGLWEL
-139 VDDSST
+139 NSNGSE
-145 TSKTVNGGIITG
+145 TVNGGIITG

-178 GSIVGCQASKDGGGV
+178 GSIVGCQAKDGGGV

-217 TASGHGGGVAVNPAC
+217 TASERGGGVVVDPAC
-232 KFTMDNDSEIRS
+232 TFTMDNDSEIRS
-244 CTARLGGGVY
+244 CTAQIGGGVY
-254 TNNSDTNRKGVFTLR
+254 INSGDTNGNGVFTLR
-269 NGAILSCTADTSGF
+269 NGAILLCTADPSGHP
-283 LFSQGGGVYN
+283 FSRGGGVYN
-293 SGAFIMEG
+293 SGAFIMES

-306 CTAIKERPTGG
+306 CTAIKESPTGG

-323 FTMSGGMIGESEND
+323 FTMRGGTIGEKDKTD
-337 ESHVYNDAITAAVFT
+337 ESHVYNDATTAAVFT
-352 ISGDATIYTNVAND
+352 ISGAARIYTNVYND
-366 SRLNADGGKVFGEVT
+366 SRWNADGGEVLGDVT
-381 NAVKNWS
+381 NAINS
-388 SAVIAG
+388 RYGAVIAG
-394 TEGVAGSTEFKGKVT
+394 TEGVAGS
-409 NNCIIE
+409 
-415 KGQFTGDVTNDGGG
+415 
-429 TIKGGVF
+429 VF
-436 TGSVTNNLGTILGG
+436 TGSVTNNLGAILGG
-450 DFSKAS
+450 DFSQAES
-456 LSGELVI
+456 LSGKLVI

-468 NGGNSSKQ
+468 NEGNSSRQEVYWK
-476 KVDWSKEGTPLEV
+476 KEGAQLIAPI
-489 PTTEPTKEGHTFEG
+489 PKPTKEEHTFEG
-503 WYYDNNGVNTKWD
+503 WYYDNNSENRKWD
-516 FKTDRARYTMTL
+516 FETDRAKYTMRLTAQW
-528 KAKWE
+528 K

-540 VKDDGNGTASA
+540 VENDGNGTASA
-551 DPAPAK
+551 DPASAK
-557 MGAEVSLTAT
+557 MGDEVSLTPM
-567 PNSGYHFKK
+567 PNSGYHFKM
-576 WEVVPDKVKIE
+576 WEIVPDKVEIKD
-587 NNKFTMP
+587 NKFTMP

-607 TSSGGSGGGGG
+607 ASSGSGGGG

-629 NGGDSIQAI
+629 NGGGSMQAI

-691 EPDEPDAVKNPF
+691 EPNEPDAVKNPF

-708 GDWFY
+708 DDWFY
-713 RDVLFSY
+713 QDVLFSY

-781 AQQNGIMGGYDN
+781 AQQNGIMGGYSN

-813 YAQYKSY
+813 YAQYKGY

-828 IREFGDYESIS
+828 IREFDDYESIS

-861 LYPNGTA
+861 LYPKGTA
-868 TRAEIAAML
+868 TRAEIAAL
-877 HRFVENGMK
+877 FHRFAENGMK

>member
-45 GGTEVSTKEALTS
+45 GGAEVSTPEDLAS
-58 ALVDSNISKI
+58 ALGDSTKDTVKLTVDII
-68 TLEKDIDINDALT
+68 IDTTLT
-81 VNRAVKLDLNGFV
+81 VNRAVTLDLNGFV
-94 LRMTGEDS
+94 LRMTKEGS
-102 VIKVG
+102 VIKVE
-107 QGGELTIADSNKDKT
+107 QGGNLTIADSDTDKA
-122 HKFAQNT
+122 HKFVQST
-129 AGLSAGLWEL
+129 GGLWVL
-139 VDDSST
+139 VDDSS
-145 TSKTVNGGIITG
+145 KTVYGGIITG
-157 GKAQKG
+157 GNAQKG
-163 GGVYVAPGGKLHMTG
+163 GGVYVAPGGKLNMTG
-178 GSIVGCQASKDGGGV
+178 GSIVGCQAKFGGGV
-193 YLDDDSQTDASSEFT
+193 YLDNNDQTGEPSEFT
-208 MTDSSIIGC
+208 MTSSRIIGC
-217 TASGHGGGVAVNPAC
+217 TASDNGGGVAVNPAC
-232 KFTMDNDSEIRS
+232 TFTMNNGSEIRS
-244 CTARLGGGVY
+244 CTARNGGGVY
-254 TNNSDTNRKGVFTLR
+254 TNTSRKNGNGVFTLR
-269 NGAILSCTADTSGF
+269 NGAILSCMVNTSEHPR
-283 LFSQGGGVYN
+283 SRGGGVYN
-293 SGAFIMEG
+293 EGSFIMEN

-306 CTAIKERPTGG
+306 CTAIKERLTGG
-317 VLNRRE
+317 VYNLKE
-323 FTMSGGMIGESEND
+323 FTMSGGTIGEEGKTDD
-337 ESHVYNDAITAAVFT
+337 ESHVYNVADKTAVFT
-352 ISGDATIYTNVAND
+352 ISGTAKIYTNVAND
-366 SRLNADGGKVFGEVT
+366 SRLNADGGEIFGEVK
-381 NAVKNWS
+381 NAVDS
-388 SAVIAG
+388 RYAVITG
-394 TEGVAGSTEFKGKVT
+394 TEEATGSTEFSGAVINSETGTIAGGTFTNTVT
-409 NNCIIE
+409 NN
-415 KGQFTGDVTNDGGG
+415 V
-429 TIKGGVF
+429 
-436 TGSVTNNLGTILGG
+436 GTILGG
-450 DFSKAS
+450 DFSEATLRGKLA
-456 LSGELVI
+456 I

-468 NGGNSSKQ
+468 NGDNRSRQ
-476 KVDWSKEGTPLEV
+476 EVVWSTDGATLSAPYSN
-489 PTTEPTKEGHTFEG
+489 PTKEGHTFEG
-503 WYYDNNGVNTKWD
+503 WYYDNNGEDTKWN
-516 FKTDRARYTMTL
+516 FETDRAQYTMTL
-528 KAKWE
+528 TAKW
-533 ANTYNVT
+533 
-540 VKDDGNGTASA
+540 
-551 DPAPAK
+551 
-557 MGAEVSLTAT
+557 
-567 PNSGYHFKK
+567 
-576 WEVVPDKVKIE
+576 
-587 NNKFTMP
+587 
-594 AAHVTVKAIFERN
+594 KAN
-607 TSSGGSGGGGG
+607 TSSSGGGGGG

-678 SGSKTVYADWKKR
+678 SGSKTVYADCKKR
-691 EPDEPDAVKNPF
+691 EPNEPDAVKNPF

-781 AQQNGIMGGYDN
+781 AQQNGIMGGYGN

-813 YAQYKSY
+813 YAQYKGY

-828 IREFGDYESIS
+828 IREFDDYESIS

-861 LYPNGTA
+861 LYPKGTA
-868 TRAEIAAML
+868 TRAELAAL
-877 HRFVENGMK
+877 FHRFAENGMK

>member
-34 EEEMTTLSSRS
+34 GEMITLSNRS
-45 GGTEVSTKEALTS
+45 GEAEVSMKDALTS
-58 ALVDSNISKI
+58 ALGDS
-68 TLEKDIDINDALT
+68 TKDTVKLTADIIIDTTLT
-81 VNRAVKLDLNGFV
+81 VNRAVTLDLNGFV
-94 LRMTGEDS
+94 LRMTKEGS
-102 VIKVG
+102 VIKVE
-107 QGGELTIADSNKDKT
+107 QGGNLTIADSDTDKA
-122 HKFAQNT
+122 HKFVQST
-129 AGLSAGLWEL
+129 GGLWVL
-139 VDDSST
+139 VDDSS
-145 TSKTVNGGIITG
+145 KTVYGGIITG
-157 GKAQKG
+157 GNAQKG
-163 GGVYVAPGGKLHMTG
+163 GGVYVAPGGKLNMTG
-178 GSIVGCQASKDGGGV
+178 GSIVGCQAKFGGGV
-193 YLDDDSQTDASSEFT
+193 YLDNNDQTGEPSEFT
-208 MTDSSIIGC
+208 MTSSRIIGC
-217 TASGHGGGVAVNPAC
+217 TASDNGGGVAVNPAC
-232 KFTMDNDSEIRS
+232 TFTMNNGSEIRS
-244 CTARLGGGVY
+244 CTARNGGGVY
-254 TNNSDTNRKGVFTLR
+254 TNTSRKNGNGVFTLR
-269 NGAILSCTADTSGF
+269 NGAILSCMVNTSEHPR
-283 LFSQGGGVYN
+283 SRGGGVYN
-293 SGAFIMEG
+293 EGSFIMEN

-306 CTAIKERPTGG
+306 CTAIKERLTGG
-317 VLNRRE
+317 VYNLKE
-323 FTMSGGMIGESEND
+323 FTMSGGTIGEEGKTDD
-337 ESHVYNDAITAAVFT
+337 ESHVYNVADKTAVFT
-352 ISGDATIYTNVAND
+352 ISGTAKIYTNVAND
-366 SRLNADGGKVFGEVT
+366 SRLNADGGEIFGEVT

-394 TEGVAGSTEFKGKVT
+394 TEGAADSTEFKGKVT

-415 KGQFTGDVTNDGGG
+415 KGQFTGEVVNGGSG
-429 TIKGGVF
+429 TIRGGAF
-436 TGSVTNNLGTILGG
+436 KGSVTNNLGAILGG
-450 DFSKAS
+450 DFSQAT
-456 LSGELVI
+456 LSGELAI
-463 TFDPN
+463 TFDPD
-468 NGGNSSKQ
+468 NGEEPDTQ
-476 KVDWSKEGTPLEV
+476 KVDWSHGGATLTAPS
-489 PTTEPTKEGHTFEG
+489 EPTKEEHTFEG

-516 FKTDRARYTMTL
+516 FETDKAKYTMTL
-528 KAKWE
+528 TAQWK
-533 ANTYNVT
+533 ANTYTVT
-540 VKDDGNGTASA
+540 VENDGNGTASA
-551 DPAPAK
+551 DPASAK
-557 MGAEVSLTAT
+557 MGAEVSLTAM
-567 PNSGYHFKK
+567 PKSGYHFKR
-576 WEVVPDKVKIE
+576 WEVVPDKVEIE

-594 AAHVTVKAIFERN
+594 ADDVTVKAIFERN
-607 TSSGGSGGGGG
+607 ASSGGSGGGGG

-629 NGGDSIQAI
+629 NGGGSMQAI

-691 EPDEPDAVKNPF
+691 EPDAVKNPF

-760 NSFTDVVRGSGTAWF
+760 NSFTDVVRDSGTAWF

-781 AQQNGIMGGYDN
+781 AQKNGIMGGYGN

-813 YAQYKSY
+813 YAQYKGY

-828 IREFGDYESIS
+828 IREFDDYESIS

-861 LYPNGTA
+861 LYPKGTA
-868 TRAEIAAML
+868 TRAEIAAL
-877 HRFVENGMK
+877 FHRFAENGMK

>member
-45 GGTEVSTKEALTS
+45 GEAEVSTKDALTS
-58 ALVDSNISKI
+58 ALGDSNISKI
-68 TLEKDIDINDALT
+68 TLKQDIHISDTLT
-81 VNRAVKLDLNGFV
+81 VNRAVTLDLNGFV

-107 QGGELTIADSNKDKT
+107 QGGELTIADSDKNT
-122 HKFAQNT
+122 AHKFAQNT

-139 VDDSST
+139 VSDDST
-145 TSKTVNGGIITG
+145 TSKTVSGGIITG

-163 GGVYVAPGGKLHMTG
+163 GGVYVAPGGKLNMTG
-178 GSIVGCQASKDGGGV
+178 GSIVGCQARYGGGV
-193 YLDDDSQTDASSEFT
+193 YLDNNDQTGEPSEFT
-208 MTDSSIIGC
+208 MTSSRIIGC
-217 TASGHGGGVAVNPAC
+217 TASEQGGGVVVDLAC
-232 KFTMDNDSEIRS
+232 TFTMDNDSEIRS
-244 CTARLGGGVY
+244 CTARFGGGVY
-254 TNNSDTNRKGVFTLR
+254 TNNSDTNGKGVFTLR

-293 SGAFIMEG
+293 LGAFIMKS

-323 FTMSGGMIGESEND
+323 FTMSGGMIGKEDKTD
-337 ESHVYNDAITAAVFT
+337 ESHVYNDATEAAVLT
-352 ISGDATIYTNVAND
+352 ISGAAKIYTNVAND
-366 SRLNADGGKVFGEVT
+366 SRLNAYGGEISGEVK
-381 NAVKNWS
+381 NAVDS
-388 SAVIAG
+388 RYAVITG
-394 TEGVAGSTEFKGKVT
+394 TEEAAGSTEFSGAVINSEAGTIAGGTFTNTVT
-409 NNCIIE
+409 NN
-415 KGQFTGDVTNDGGG
+415 V
-429 TIKGGVF
+429 
-436 TGSVTNNLGTILGG
+436 GTILGG
-450 DFSKAS
+450 DFSEATLRGKLA
-456 LSGELVI
+456 I

-468 NGGNSSKQ
+468 NGDNRSRQ
-476 KVDWSKEGTPLEV
+476 EVVWSTDGATLSAPYSN
-489 PTTEPTKEGHTFEG
+489 PTKEGHTFEG
-503 WYYDNNGVNTKWD
+503 WYYDNNGEDTKWN
-516 FKTDRARYTMTL
+516 FETDRAQYTMTL
-528 KAKWE
+528 TAKWK

-540 VKDDGNGTASA
+540 VENDGNGTASA
-551 DPAPAK
+551 DPASAK
-557 MGAEVSLTAT
+557 MDDKVELIAT
-567 PNSGYHFKK
+567 PKSGYHFKE
-576 WEVVPDKVKIE
+576 WEVISGNVKIE
-587 NNKFTMP
+587 DNKFTMP

-607 TSSGGSGGGGG
+607 ASSGSGGGG

-638 RAARGKT
+638 RVARGKT

-666 KDLTQ
+666 SALTQ

-691 EPDEPDAVKNPF
+691 EPDAVKNPF

-760 NSFTDVVRGSGTAWF
+760 NSFTDVVRDSGTAWF
-775 YDAVTW
+775 YDAVTG
-781 AQQNGIMGGYDN
+781 AQQNGIMGGYGN

-813 YAQYKSY
+813 YAQYKGY

-828 IREFGDYESIS
+828 IREFDDYESIS

-861 LYPNGTA
+861 LYPKGTA
-868 TRAEIAAML
+868 TRAEIAAL
-877 HRFVENGMK
+877 FHRFAENGMK

>member
-24 VPVSAAETEQ
+24 VPVLAAETEQ

-45 GGTEVSTKEALTS
+45 GEAEVSAAADLAS
-58 ALVDSNISKI
+58 ALGDSNISKI
-68 TLEKDIDINDALT
+68 TLKQDIAISDTLT
-81 VNRAVKLDLNGFV
+81 VNRAVTLDLNGFV
-94 LRMTGEDS
+94 LQMTGNDS
-102 VIKVG
+102 VIKVE
-107 QGGELTIADSNKDKT
+107 QGGELTIADSDKDKE
-122 HKFAQNT
+122 HKFAQPSG
-129 AGLSAGLWEL
+129 GLSAGLWEL
-139 VDDSST
+139 NSNGSE
-145 TSKTVNGGIITG
+145 TVNGGIITG

-163 GGVYVAPGGKLHMTG
+163 GGVYVAPGGKLNMTG
-178 GSIVGCQASKDGGGV
+178 GSIVGCQARYGGGV
-193 YLDDDSQTDASSEFT
+193 YLDNNDQTGEPSEFT
-208 MTDSSIIGC
+208 MTSRSIIGC
-217 TASGHGGGVAVNPAC
+217 TASDYGGGVAVNPKC
-232 KFTMDNDSEIRS
+232 TFTMNNGSAVRS

-254 TNNSDTNRKGVFTLR
+254 TNNNGTNGPGVFTLC
-269 NGAILSCTADTSGF
+269 NGAILSCKADSW
-283 LFSQGGGVYN
+283 GGGVYN
-293 SGAFIMEG
+293 EGSFIMED
-301 GTIKG
+301 GTIKN
-306 CTAIKERPTGG
+306 CTAEWAWPSSGG
-317 VLNRRE
+317 VFNHRE
-323 FTMSGGMIGESEND
+323 FTMSGGAIGEENKTD
-337 ESHVYNDAITAAVFT
+337 KSHVYNNSFTSAIFT

-366 SRLNADGGKVFGEVT
+366 SRLNADGGEIFGDVT
-381 NAVKNWS
+381 NAVYS
-388 SAVIAG
+388 EYGAVIAG
-394 TEGVAGSTEFKGKVT
+394 AGSTEFSGAVT
-409 NNCIIE
+409 NNE
-415 KGQFTGDVTNDGGG
+415 TG
-429 TIKGGVF
+429 TIAGGVF

-450 DFSKAS
+450 DFSQAEP
-456 LSGELVI
+456 LNGQLAI
-463 TFDPN
+463 TFEPN
-468 NGGNSSKQ
+468 NGGISSRQ
-476 KVDWSKEGTPLEV
+476 EVVWSKEGTPLEV
-489 PTTEPTKEGHTFEG
+489 PTPEPTKEGHTFEG
-503 WYYDNNGVNTKWD
+503 WYYDNNGVNKKWD
-516 FKTDRARYTMTL
+516 FKTDRAQYTMTL

-533 ANTYNVT
+533 A
-540 VKDDGNGTASA
+540 
-551 DPAPAK
+551 
-557 MGAEVSLTAT
+557 
-567 PNSGYHFKK
+567 
-576 WEVVPDKVKIE
+576 
-587 NNKFTMP
+587 
-594 AAHVTVKAIFERN
+594 N

-629 NGGDSIQAI
+629 NGGDSMQAI

-691 EPDEPDAVKNPF
+691 EPNEPDAVKNPF

-760 NSFTDVVRGSGTAWF
+760 NSFADVVRGSGTAWF

-781 AQQNGIMGGYDN
+781 AQQNSIMGGYDN

-813 YAQYKSY
+813 YAQYKGY

>member
-45 GGTEVSTKEALTS
+45 GGAEVSTPEDLAS
-58 ALVDSNISKI
+58 ALGDS
-68 TLEKDIDINDALT
+68 TKDTVKLTADIIIDTTLT
-81 VNRAVKLDLNGFV
+81 VNRAVTLDLNGFV
-94 LRMTGEDS
+94 LRMTKEGS
-102 VIKVG
+102 VIKVE
-107 QGGELTIADSNKDKT
+107 QGGNLTIADSDTDKA
-122 HKFAQNT
+122 HKFVQST
-129 AGLSAGLWEL
+129 GGLWVL
-139 VDDSST
+139 VDDSS
-145 TSKTVNGGIITG
+145 KTVYGGIITG
-157 GKAQKG
+157 GNAQKG
-163 GGVYVAPGGKLHMTG
+163 GGVYVAPGGKLNMTG
-178 GSIVGCQASKDGGGV
+178 GSIVGCQAKFGGGV
-193 YLDDDSQTDASSEFT
+193 YLDNNDQTGEPSEFT
-208 MTDSSIIGC
+208 MTSSRIIGC
-217 TASGHGGGVAVNPAC
+217 TASDNGGGVAVNPAC
-232 KFTMDNDSEIRS
+232 TFTMNNGSEIRS
-244 CTARLGGGVY
+244 CTARNGGGVY
-254 TNNSDTNRKGVFTLR
+254 TNTSRKNGNGVFTLR
-269 NGAILSCTADTSGF
+269 NGAILSCMVNTSEHPR
-283 LFSQGGGVYN
+283 SRGGGVYN
-293 SGAFIMEG
+293 EGSFIMEN

-306 CTAIKERPTGG
+306 CTAIKERLTGG
-317 VLNRRE
+317 VYNLKE
-323 FTMSGGMIGESEND
+323 FTMSGGTIGEEGKTDD
-337 ESHVYNDAITAAVFT
+337 ESHVYNVADKTAVFT
-352 ISGDATIYTNVAND
+352 ISGTAKIYTNVAND
-366 SRLNADGGKVFGEVT
+366 SRLNADGGEIFGEVT

-394 TEGVAGSTEFKGKVT
+394 TEGAADSTEFKGKVT

-415 KGQFTGDVTNDGGG
+415 KGQFTGEVVNGGSG
-429 TIKGGVF
+429 TIRGGAF
-436 TGSVTNNLGTILGG
+436 KGSVTNNLGAILGG
-450 DFSKAS
+450 DFSQAT
-456 LSGELVI
+456 LSGELAI
-463 TFDPN
+463 TFDPD
-468 NGGNSSKQ
+468 NGEEPDTQ
-476 KVDWSKEGTPLEV
+476 KVDWSHGGATLTAPS
-489 PTTEPTKEGHTFEG
+489 EPTKEEHTFEG
-503 WYYDNNGVNTKWD
+503 WYYDNNGENTEWN
-516 FKTDRARYTMTL
+516 FETDRARYTMRLTAQW
-528 KAKWE
+528 K
-533 ANTYNVT
+533 ANTYTVT
-540 VKDDGNGTASA
+540 VKDDGNGTALA
-551 DPAPAK
+551 DPASAK
-557 MGAEVSLTAT
+557 MGAEVSLTAM

-576 WEVVPDKVKIE
+576 WEVVPDKVEIE

-594 AAHVTVKAIFERN
+594 ADDVTVKAIFERN
-607 TSSGGSGGGGG
+607 ASSGGGGGG

-781 AQQNGIMGGYDN
+781 AQQNGIMGGYGN

-813 YAQYKSY
+813 YAQYKGY

-828 IREFGDYESIS
+828 IREFDDYESIS

-861 LYPNGTA
+861 LYPKGTA
-868 TRAEIAAML
+868 TRAEIAAL
-877 HRFVENGMK
+877 FHRFAENGMK

>member
-34 EEEMTTLSSRS
+34 GEMITLSNRS
-45 GGTEVSTKEALTS
+45 GEAEVSMKDALTS
-58 ALVDSNISKI
+58 ALGDSNISKI
-68 TLEKDIDINDALT
+68 TLKQDIAISDTLT
-81 VNRAVKLDLNGFV
+81 VNRAVTLDLNGFV
-94 LRMTGEDS
+94 LRMTKEGS
-102 VIKVG
+102 VIKVE
-107 QGGELTIADSNKDKT
+107 QGGELTIADSDTDKA
-122 HKFAQNT
+122 HKFVQST
-129 AGLSAGLWEL
+129 GGLWVL
-139 VDDSST
+139 VDDSS
-145 TSKTVNGGIITG
+145 KTVYGGIITG
-157 GKAQKG
+157 GNAQKG
-163 GGVYVAPGGKLHMTG
+163 GGVYVAPGGKLNMTG
-178 GSIVGCQASKDGGGV
+178 GSIVGCQAKFGGGV
-193 YLDDDSQTDASSEFT
+193 YLDNNDQTGEPSEFT
-208 MTDSSIIGC
+208 MTSSRIIGC
-217 TASGHGGGVAVNPAC
+217 TASDNGGGVAVNPAC
-232 KFTMDNDSEIRS
+232 TFTMNNGSEIRS
-244 CTARLGGGVY
+244 CTARNGGGVY
-254 TNNSDTNRKGVFTLR
+254 TNTSRKNGNGVFTLR
-269 NGAILSCTADTSGF
+269 NGAILSCTADTSGH
-283 LFSQGGGVYN
+283 LSSRGGGVYN
-293 SGAFIMEG
+293 EGSFIMEN

-306 CTAIKERPTGG
+306 CTAIKMKERPTGG
-317 VLNRRE
+317 VYNLKE
-323 FTMSGGMIGESEND
+323 FTMRGGTIGEEGENEND
-337 ESHVYNDAITAAVFT
+337 ESHVYNAADTAAVFT
-352 ISGDATIYTNVAND
+352 ISGTAKIYTNVYND
-366 SRLNADGGKVFGEVT
+366 SRLNADGGEIFGEVT

-394 TEGVAGSTEFKGKVT
+394 TEGAAGSTEFKGKVT

-415 KGQFTGDVTNDGGG
+415 KGQFTGEVMNDGGG
-429 TIKGGVF
+429 TIKGGTF
-436 TGSVTNNLGTILGG
+436 TGSVTNNLGAILGG
-450 DFSKAS
+450 DFSQAES
-456 LSGELVI
+456 LSGKLVI

-468 NGGNSSKQ
+468 NGDNSSRQEVYWK
-476 KVDWSKEGTPLEV
+476 KEGAPLIA
-489 PTTEPTKEGHTFEG
+489 PIPKPTKEEHTFEG
-503 WYYDNNGVNTKWD
+503 WYYDNKGENRKWD
-516 FKTDRARYTMTL
+516 FETDRAQYTMTL
-528 KAKWE
+528 TAKW
-533 ANTYNVT
+533 
-540 VKDDGNGTASA
+540 
-551 DPAPAK
+551 
-557 MGAEVSLTAT
+557 
-567 PNSGYHFKK
+567 
-576 WEVVPDKVKIE
+576 
-587 NNKFTMP
+587 
-594 AAHVTVKAIFERN
+594 KAN
-607 TSSGGSGGGGG
+607 TSSSGGGGGG

-629 NGGDSIQAI
+629 NGGDSMQAI

-678 SGSKTVYADWKKR
+678 SGSKTVYADWKKK
-691 EPDEPDAVKNPF
+691 EPNEPDAVKNPF

-781 AQQNGIMGGYDN
+781 AQQNGIMGGYGN

-813 YAQYKSY
+813 YAQYKGY

-828 IREFGDYESIS
+828 IREFDDYESIS

-861 LYPNGTA
+861 LYPKGTA
-868 TRAEIAAML
+868 TRAEIAAL
-877 HRFVENGMK
+877 FHRFAENGMK

>member
-11 ALLCTCFLFSTAS
+11 ALLCTCFLLSTAS

-34 EEEMTTLSSRS
+34 EEEMTTLSNRS
-45 GGTEVSTKEALTS
+45 GEAEVSTKDELAS
-58 ALVDSNISKI
+58 ALEDSNISKI
-68 TLEKDIDINDALT
+68 TLEKDIDISDALT
-81 VNRAVKLDLNGFV
+81 VNRAVTLDLNGVV
-94 LRMTGEDS
+94 LRMTGEGS
-102 VIKVG
+102 VIKVE
-107 QGGELTIADSNKDKT
+107 QGGELTIADSDKDKE
-122 HKFAQNT
+122 HKFAQPSG
-129 AGLSAGLWEL
+129 GLSAGLWEL
-139 VDDSST
+139 NSNGSE
-145 TSKTVNGGIITG
+145 TVNGGIITG

-163 GGVYVAPGGKLHMTG
+163 GGVYVAPGGKLNMTG
-178 GSIVGCQASKDGGGV
+178 GSIVGCQARYGGGV
-193 YLDDDSQTDASSEFT
+193 YLDNNDQTGEPSEFT
-208 MTDSSIIGC
+208 MTSRSIIGC
-217 TASGHGGGVAVNPAC
+217 TASDYGGGVAVNPKC
-232 KFTMDNDSEIRS
+232 TFTMNNGSAVRS

-254 TNNSDTNRKGVFTLR
+254 TNNNGTNGPGVFTLR
-269 NGAILSCTADTSGF
+269 NGAILSCKADSW
-283 LFSQGGGVYN
+283 GGGVYN
-293 SGAFIMEG
+293 EGSFIMED
-301 GTIKG
+301 GTIKN
-306 CTAIKERPTGG
+306 CTAGWYGSSSGG
-317 VLNRRE
+317 VFNHRE
-323 FTMSGGMIGESEND
+323 FTMSGGAIGEENKTD
-337 ESHVYNDAITAAVFT
+337 KSHVYNNSFTSAIFT
-352 ISGDATIYTNVAND
+352 ISGDATIYANVAND
-366 SRLNADGGKVFGEVT
+366 SRLNADGGEIFGDVT
-381 NAVKNWS
+381 NAVYS
-388 SAVIAG
+388 EYGAVIAG
-394 TEGVAGSTEFKGKVT
+394 TERAADSTKFSGAVT
-409 NNCIIE
+409 NNE
-415 KGQFTGDVTNDGGG
+415 TG
-429 TIKGGVF
+429 TIAGGVF

-450 DFSKAS
+450 DFSKAT
-456 LSGELVI
+456 LNGQLAI
-463 TFDPN
+463 TFNPN
-468 NGGNSSKQ
+468 NGDKSSRQ
-476 KVDWSKEGTPLEV
+476 DVVWSKDGATLEV
-489 PTTEPTKEGHTFEG
+489 PTPDPTKEGYTFEG
-503 WYYDNNGVNTKWD
+503 WYYDNNGVNTEWD
-516 FKTDRARYTMTL
+516 FETDKARYTMTL
-528 KAKWE
+528 TAQWE
-533 ANTYNVT
+533 ANTYTVT
-540 VKDDGNGTASA
+540 VKNDGNGTASA
-551 DPAPAK
+551 APASAK
-557 MGAEVSLTAT
+557 MGEEVSLTAT
-567 PNSGYHFKK
+567 PKSGYHFKR
-576 WEVVPDKVKIE
+576 WEVVPDKVEIE

-594 AAHVTVKAIFERN
+594 ADDVTVKAIFERN
-607 TSSGGSGGGGG
+607 ASSGGGGGG

-760 NSFTDVVRGSGTAWF
+760 NSFADVVRGSGTAWF

-813 YAQYKSY
+813 YAQYKGY

-828 IREFGDYESIS
+828 IREFRDYESIS

-868 TRAEIAAML
+868 TRAELAAML

>member
-1 MKKQRKRIYT
+1 MFFKHV
-11 ALLCTCFLFSTAS
+11 L
-24 VPVSAAETEQ
+24 
-34 EEEMTTLSSRS
+34 
-45 GGTEVSTKEALTS
+45 G
-58 ALVDSNISKI
+58 DSNISKI
-68 TLEKDIDINDALT
+68 TLEQDIPISDTLT
-81 VNRAVKLDLNGFV
+81 VNRAVTLDLSGFV
-94 LRMTGEDS
+94 LQRTGEGS
-102 VIKVG
+102 VIKVE
-107 QGGELTIADSNKDKT
+107 QGGELTIADSNKNT
-122 HKFAQNT
+122 AHKFAQNT
-129 AGLSAGLWEL
+129 NGLWEL

-163 GGVYVAPGGKLHMTG
+163 GGVYVAPGGKLNMTG
-178 GSIVGCQASKDGGGV
+178 GSIVGCQARHGGGV
-193 YLDDDSQTDASSEFT
+193 YLDNNAQTGEPSEFT
-208 MTDSSIIGC
+208 MTSSSIIGC
-217 TASGHGGGVAVNPAC
+217 TASDNGGGVAVNPAC
-232 KFTMDNDSEIRS
+232 KFTMNNGSEIRS
-244 CTARLGGGVY
+244 CTARNGGGVY
-254 TNNSDTNRKGVFTLR
+254 TNISRTNGNGVFTLR
-269 NGAILSCTADTSGF
+269 NGAILSCTANTSDH
-283 LFSQGGGVYN
+283 LRSRGGGVYN
-293 SGAFIMEG
+293 EGSFIMED

-306 CTAIKERPTGG
+306 CTAIKTEERLTGG
-317 VLNRRE
+317 VYNLRE
-323 FTMSGGMIGESEND
+323 FTMSGGAIGEDGKDD
-337 ESHVYNDAITAAVFT
+337 ESHVYNAADTAAVFT
-352 ISGDATIYTNVAND
+352 ISGAAKIYTNVAND
-366 SRLNADGGKVFGEVT
+366 SRLNAYGGEISGDVT
-381 NAVKNWS
+381 NAVAS
-388 SAVIAG
+388 RYAVITG
-394 TEGVAGSTEFKGKVT
+394 TEGVAGSTEFSGAVINSEAGTIAGGTFTHTVT
-409 NNCIIE
+409 NNVD
-415 KGQFTGDVTNDGGG
+415 T
-429 TIKGGVF
+429 
-436 TGSVTNNLGTILGG
+436 VTNNVGTILGG
-450 DFSKAS
+450 DFSEAT
-456 LSGELVI
+456 LSGKLAI
-463 TFDPN
+463 TFEPN
-468 NGGNSSKQ
+468 NGDNSSRQ
-476 KVDWSKEGTPLEV
+476 EVDWSKDGAKLSTPT
-489 PTTEPTKEGHTFEG
+489 PEPTKEGHTFEG
-503 WYYDNNGVNTKWD
+503 WYYDNNGENRKWD
-516 FKTDRARYTMTL
+516 FETDKAKYTMTL
-528 KAKWE
+528 TAQWK
-533 ANTYNVT
+533 ANTYTVT
-540 VKDDGNGTASA
+540 VENDGNGTASA
-551 DPAPAK
+551 DPASAS

-567 PNSGYHFKK
+567 PKSGYHFKM
-576 WEVVPDKVKIE
+576 WEVVSGDVEIKD
-587 NNKFTMP
+587 NKFTMP

-607 TSSGGSGGGGG
+607 ASSSGGGGGG

-629 NGGDSIQAI
+629 NGGDSMQAI

-691 EPDEPDAVKNPF
+691 EPNEPDAVKNPF

-760 NSFTDVVRGSGTAWF
+760 NSFADVVRGSGTAWF

-813 YAQYKSY
+813 YAQYKGY

-828 IREFGDYESIS
+828 IREFRDYESIS

-868 TRAEIAAML
+868 TRAELAAML

>member
-45 GGTEVSTKEALTS
+45 GEAEVSTAADLTS
-58 ALVDSNISKI
+58 ALGDS
-68 TLEKDIDINDALT
+68 TKDTVKLTADIIIDTTLT
-81 VNRAVKLDLNGFV
+81 VNRAVTLDLNGFV
-94 LRMTGEDS
+94 LRMTKEGS
-102 VIKVG
+102 VIKVE
-107 QGGELTIADSNKDKT
+107 QGGNLTIADSVTDKA
-122 HKFAQNT
+122 HKFVQST
-129 AGLSAGLWEL
+129 GGLWVL
-139 VDDSST
+139 VDDSS
-145 TSKTVNGGIITG
+145 KTVYGGIITG
-157 GKAQKG
+157 GNAQKG
-163 GGVYVAPGGKLHMTG
+163 GGVYVAPGGKLNMTG
-178 GSIVGCQASKDGGGV
+178 GSIVGCQARYGGGV
-193 YLDDDSQTDASSEFT
+193 YLDNNDQTGGFSEFT
-208 MTDSSIIGC
+208 MTSSSIIGC
-217 TASGHGGGVAVNPAC
+217 TASDNGGGVVVDPAC
-232 KFTMDNDSEIRS
+232 TFTMDNDSEIRS

-254 TNNSDTNRKGVFTLR
+254 TNNSDTNGKGVFTLR

-293 SGAFIMEG
+293 LGAFIMKS

-323 FTMSGGMIGESEND
+323 FTMSGGMIGKEDKTD
-337 ESHVYNDAITAAVFT
+337 ESHVYNDATEAAVLT
-352 ISGDATIYTNVAND
+352 ISGAAKIYTNVYND
-366 SRLNADGGKVFGEVT
+366 SRLNADGGEIFGEVT

-394 TEGVAGSTEFKGKVT
+394 TEGAAGSTEFKGKVT

-415 KGQFTGDVTNDGGG
+415 KGQFTGEVMNDGGG
-429 TIKGGVF
+429 TIKGGTF
-436 TGSVTNNLGTILGG
+436 TGSVTNNLGAILGG
-450 DFSKAS
+450 DFSQAES
-456 LSGELVI
+456 LSGKLVI

-468 NGGNSSKQ
+468 NGDNSSRQEVYWK
-476 KVDWSKEGTPLEV
+476 KEGAPLIA
-489 PTTEPTKEGHTFEG
+489 PIPKPTKEGHTFEG
-503 WYYDNNGVNTKWD
+503 WYYDNNGENRKWD
-516 FKTDRARYTMTL
+516 FETDRAKYTMRLTAQW
-528 KAKWE
+528 K

-540 VKDDGNGTASA
+540 VENDGNGTASA
-551 DPAPAK
+551 DPASAK
-557 MGAEVSLTAT
+557 MGDEVRLTAM
-567 PNSGYHFKK
+567 PNSGYHFKE
-576 WEVVPDKVKIE
+576 WEVVSGNVKIE
-587 NNKFTMP
+587 DNKFTMP
-594 AAHVTVKAIFERN
+594 AENVTVKAIFERN
-607 TSSGGSGGGGG
+607 ASSSGGGGG

-629 NGGDSIQAI
+629 NGGGSMQAI

-691 EPDEPDAVKNPF
+691 EPDAVKNPF

-760 NSFTDVVRGSGTAWF
+760 NSFTDVVRDSGTAWF

-781 AQQNGIMGGYDN
+781 AQQNGIMGGYGN

-813 YAQYKSY
+813 YAQYKGY

-828 IREFGDYESIS
+828 IREFDDYESIS

-861 LYPNGTA
+861 LYPKGTA
-868 TRAEIAAML
+868 TRAEIAAL
-877 HRFVENGMK
+877 FHRFAENGMK

>member
-45 GGTEVSTKEALTS
+45 GEAEVSTAADLTS
-58 ALVDSNISKI
+58 ALGDS
-68 TLEKDIDINDALT
+68 TKDTVKLTADIIIDTTLT
-81 VNRAVKLDLNGFV
+81 VNRAVTLDLNGFV
-94 LRMTGEDS
+94 LRMTKEGS
-102 VIKVG
+102 VIKVE
-107 QGGELTIADSNKDKT
+107 QGGNLTIADSVTDKA
-122 HKFAQNT
+122 HKFVQST
-129 AGLSAGLWEL
+129 GGLWVL
-139 VDDSST
+139 VDDSS
-145 TSKTVNGGIITG
+145 KTVYGGIITG
-157 GKAQKG
+157 GNAQKG
-163 GGVYVAPGGKLHMTG
+163 GGVYVAPGGKLNMTG
-178 GSIVGCQASKDGGGV
+178 GSIVGCQARYGGGV
-193 YLDDDSQTDASSEFT
+193 YLDNNDQTGGFSEFT
-208 MTDSSIIGC
+208 MTSSSIIGC
-217 TASGHGGGVAVNPAC
+217 TASDNGGGVVVDPAC
-232 KFTMDNDSEIRS
+232 TFTMDNDSEIRS

-254 TNNSDTNRKGVFTLR
+254 TNNSDTNGKGVFTLR

-293 SGAFIMEG
+293 LGAFIMKS

-323 FTMSGGMIGESEND
+323 FTMSGGMIGKEDKTD
-337 ESHVYNDAITAAVFT
+337 ESHVYNDATEAAVLT
-352 ISGDATIYTNVAND
+352 ISGAAKIYTNVYND
-366 SRLNADGGKVFGEVT
+366 SRLNADGGEIFGEVT

-394 TEGVAGSTEFKGKVT
+394 TEGAAGSTEFKGKVT

-415 KGQFTGDVTNDGGG
+415 KGQFTGEVMNDGGG
-429 TIKGGVF
+429 TIKGGTF
-436 TGSVTNNLGTILGG
+436 TGSVTNNLGAILGG
-450 DFSKAS
+450 DFSQAES
-456 LSGELVI
+456 LSGKLVI

-468 NGGNSSKQ
+468 NGDNSSRQEVYWK
-476 KVDWSKEGTPLEV
+476 KEGAPLIA
-489 PTTEPTKEGHTFEG
+489 PIPKPTKEGHTFEG
-503 WYYDNNGVNTKWD
+503 WYYDNNGENRKWD
-516 FKTDRARYTMTL
+516 FETDRAKYTMRLTAQW
-528 KAKWE
+528 K

-540 VKDDGNGTASA
+540 VENDGNGTASA
-551 DPAPAK
+551 DPASAK
-557 MGAEVSLTAT
+557 MGDEVRLTAM
-567 PNSGYHFKK
+567 PNSGYHFKE
-576 WEVVPDKVKIE
+576 WEVVSGNVKIE
-587 NNKFTMP
+587 DNKFTMP
-594 AAHVTVKAIFERN
+594 AENVTVKAIFERN
-607 TSSGGSGGGGG
+607 ASSSGGGGG

-629 NGGDSIQAI
+629 NGGGSMQAI

-691 EPDEPDAVKNPF
+691 EPDAVKNPF

-760 NSFTDVVRGSGTAWF
+760 NSFTDVVRDSGTAWF

-781 AQQNGIMGGYDN
+781 AQQNGIMGGYGN

-813 YAQYKSY
+813 YAQYKGY

-828 IREFGDYESIS
+828 IREFDDYESIS

-861 LYPNGTA
+861 LYPKGTA
-868 TRAEIAAML
+868 TRAELAALL
-877 HRFVENGMK
+877 HRFAENGMK